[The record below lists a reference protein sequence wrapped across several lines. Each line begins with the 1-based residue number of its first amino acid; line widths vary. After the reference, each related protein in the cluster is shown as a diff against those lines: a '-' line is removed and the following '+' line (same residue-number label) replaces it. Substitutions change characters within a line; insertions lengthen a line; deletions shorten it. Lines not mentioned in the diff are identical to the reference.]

1 MMSAN
6 ASQTELL
13 FTTALLTPDIDPLL
27 SNKNRKTV
35 VCFSFFL
42 SFFVLDLLVDK
53 CIFGE
58 GLQRSICQLL

>member
-35 VCFSFFL
+35 VCFSFF

-58 GLQRSICQLL
+58 GSQRSICQLL